1 MFNKRKRR
9 LKKKMTSKKKSKKAE
24 KNKPGRQM
32 DYKKPGKLSY
42 EGKNARKDLKNI
54 YEKSYILEKKLRNED
69 DIPEWVQKKISLAED
84 YIDSA
89 YKYMNFKI
97 SEYHTSLK

>member
-1 MFNKRKRR
+1 MFKNLGIKSK
-9 LKKKMTSKKKSKKAE
+9 KKKSKIGTKTKKSE

-54 YEKSYILEKKLRNED
+54 YEKSYLLEKKLRNED

-84 YIDSA
+84 YIDTA

-97 SEYHTSLK
+97 KEHHSS